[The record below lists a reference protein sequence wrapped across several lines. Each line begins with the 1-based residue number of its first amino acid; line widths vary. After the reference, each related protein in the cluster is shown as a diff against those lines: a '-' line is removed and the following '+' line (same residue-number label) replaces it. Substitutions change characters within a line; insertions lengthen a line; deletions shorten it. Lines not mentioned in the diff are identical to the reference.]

1 MGGKVLDN
9 RAITKLQA
17 IIIAVIVVV
26 AAIAGAVY
34 YYYSTLPKSVKVVAI
49 AHAAPGIQALAE
61 DFMKEYPNIKI
72 EVLLFDW
79 ETGRDRQLHDMAVKA
94 GEFDV
99 YMWDCIYTGA
109 FAPHLY
115 TLDELKSA
123 YSDAE
128 IFKDYADFIESVDQ
142 RYAHWN
148 GKRIGYVVCTNVM
161 AMFYRKDLFE
171 SAEMKDKYRS
181 WISGHYN
188 EIKSIIEECGLNA
201 GKIPQTLVV
210 PTTLEELVAVARFFT
225 KKFNP
230 DSPTEI
236 GNTIMAMRTHTI
248 HWEYCW
254 LFAQWRRSPEGI
266 ATCGPITLPWGD
278 LFTSDGRPAFDPAI
292 TNMGIGILKLF
303 KYLTEYQTAPME
315 TEWSQCMEHFGRG
328 RAAMWAGS
336 WASVFIDFVVKA
348 AEEYPEIAG
357 KVGVAKSPGVG
368 IDGTWQVGVSKYSK
382 NPREAWL
389 FCQYMMRRESMI
401 KAWETASS
409 FPVRKSVIQEL
420 SSQYPVF
427 SIFLEALRD
436 PGTRTYVPE
445 NPELEDSIAKWVT
458 SYIAGEVDAET
469 TINNLVAEWKYIL
482 RAYLGE

>member
-1 MGGKVLDN
+1 MKN
-9 RAITKLQA
+9 AAITKLQA
-17 IIIAVIVVV
+17 IIIVVIVLI
-26 AAIAGAVY
+26 AAIAGGYAIY
-34 YYYSTLPKSVKVVAI
+34 EYTRPKIVTVNVVAI
-49 AHAAPGIQALAE
+49 AHAAPGIQALAQ
-61 DFMKEYPNIKI
+61 DFMKQYPNIKI

-115 TLDELKSA
+115 TLDELKSK

-128 IFKDYADFIESVDQ
+128 IFRDYNDFIRSVDE
-142 RYAHWN
+142 RYAHWE

-161 AMFYRKDLFE
+161 AMFYRKDMFE
-171 SAEMKDKYRS
+171 NATLKAKYRT
-181 WISGHYN
+181 WISAHKD
-188 EIKSIIEECGLNA
+188 EIKSIIEECGLDVNR
-201 GKIPQTLVV
+201 IPQELIV
-210 PTTLEELVAVARFFT
+210 PTTLEELTAVARFFT

-254 LFAQWRRSPEGI
+254 LFAQWRRSPDGLE
-266 ATCGPITLPWGD
+266 TCGPVTLPWGD
-278 LFTSDGRPAFDPAI
+278 LFTSEGRPAFDPEV
-292 TNMGIGILKLF
+292 TDMGVKILKLF
-303 KYLTEYQTAPME
+303 KYLTEYQTSPME

-336 WASVFIDFVVKA
+336 WASVFIDFVEKA
-348 AEEYPEIAG
+348 SEEYPEIAG

-382 NPREAWL
+382 NPKEAWL
-389 FCQYMMRRESMI
+389 FCQYMMSGDSMV
-401 KAWETASS
+401 KAWQTASS
-409 FPVRKSVIQEL
+409 FPVRTSVIQSL

-427 SIFLEALRD
+427 TIFLEALQD

-458 SYIAGEVDAET
+458 SYIAGEVSAEEA
-469 TINNLVAEWKYIL
+469 INGLTAEWKHIL
-482 RAYLGE
+482 GLT